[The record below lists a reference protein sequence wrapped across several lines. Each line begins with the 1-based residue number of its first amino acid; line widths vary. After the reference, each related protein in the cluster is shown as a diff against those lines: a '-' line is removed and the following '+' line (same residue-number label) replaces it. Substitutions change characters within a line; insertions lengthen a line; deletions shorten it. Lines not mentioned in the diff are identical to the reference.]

1 MPHAVRVIPV
11 REGANQRMKATLLG
25 AIVLGTLLS
34 ACADDNIG
42 PNLRTGES
50 AYATIPA
57 PAGEPRVQDYRIGAL
72 DTVDITVF
80 QEADISTRG
89 VVVDAAGVISMPLIG
104 RIQAAGKTT
113 TELADLLA
121 AKLAERF
128 YVNPQVTV
136 TVASSVA
143 QRVTVQGDVK
153 EPGIYPI
160 SGPTTLLDTVALAKG
175 EAEDAALRE
184 VIVVRYIDGKRMGA
198 VFDLK
203 RIRRGD
209 DPDPAIMPRD
219 TIIVGHSASKSA
231 WHDILRAAPLL
242 AGFGVFA
249 QF

>member
-1 MPHAVRVIPV
+1 M
-11 REGANQRMKATLLG
+11 TLGLMLG
-25 AIVLGTLLS
+25 

-42 PNLRTGES
+42 PNLRTGAD

-57 PAGEPRVQDYRIGAL
+57 PTGAPRVQDYRIGPL

-80 QEADISTRG
+80 QEADLSRSA
-89 VVVDAAGVISMPLIG
+89 VVDASGIISMPLIG
-104 RIQAAGKTT
+104 RIQAAGSTT
-113 TELADLLA
+113 TELADVLA
-121 AKLAERF
+121 ARLAERF

-136 TVASSVA
+136 SVSTSVA
-143 QRVTVQGDVK
+143 QRVTVQGEVK

-160 SGPTTLLDTVALAKG
+160 LGPTTLLDTIALAKG
-175 EAEDAALRE
+175 EAENAALRQ

-209 DPDPAIMPRD
+209 DPDPAIAPRD
-219 TIIVGHSASKSA
+219 TIIVGHSAGKSA
-231 WHDILRAAPLL
+231 WHDVLRAAPLL